1 MLKSGSSQKC
11 NVQVSYLVRLWK
23 KKIVQTLY
31 SFPISLQGS
40 FGSPEAAGSHCR
52 YQNETV
58 NLKWMM
64 LKIKWMVVLHE
75 GLAIK
80 DSDFSQNYSYLW
92 KTLWT
97 DTISGKKFWQHIMR
111 DFDREISYIG
121 SWNSGM
127 LSIEKVRDFKFY

>member
-31 SFPISLQGS
+31 SFPISPQGS

-111 DFDREISYIG
+111 DFDREIILVHETQVC
-121 SWNSGM
+121 WA
-127 LSIEKVRDFKFY
+127 